1 MKIAIAGSTGFI
13 GKQLVHY
20 LKHNGHEVF
29 AISRRDFEVPVNQFS
44 KLINSAEVI
53 INLAGSSVLCRW
65 TKSNKEEIYSSR
77 ILTTR
82 KIVSALQQSETSQQP
97 KLLINASAVGIY
109 DTVQIHDESSVAF
122 DSNFLASVCK
132 SWEQEAQQL
141 KGAKFRL
148 CTIRIGIV
156 IGTTGGTLKKLL
168 PIFRLGLGG
177 KIGSGTQP
185 FPFIHVDDFCRGIDH
200 LIQNQPC
207 SGIYNFVA
215 PSLTT
220 NKEFTKVLAKSLNRP
235 SFFKVPTFVLWLMYG
250 EASKIITSGQR
261 VRPSRLL
268 EETFEFKFL
277 DIDTTI
283 ADLIG

>member
-13 GKQLVHY
+13 GKQLVRY

-29 AISRRDFEVPVNQFS
+29 AISRRDFEGSDNQLS

-77 ILTTR
+77 IFTTR
-82 KIVSALQQSETSQQP
+82 KIVSALQQSETSKQP
-97 KLLINASAVGIY
+97 KLLVNASAVGIY

-122 DSNFLASVCK
+122 DSSFLTSVCEA
-132 SWEQEAQQL
+132 WEQVTQQL
-141 KGAKFRL
+141 DHSKFRV

-156 IGTTGGTLKKLL
+156 LGTTGGTLKKLL

-177 KIGSGTQP
+177 KIGSGNQS

-200 LIQNQPC
+200 LILNQAS

-215 PSLTT
+215 PCLIDNLT
-220 NKEFTKVLAKSLNRP
+220 FTKQLGAVLRRPAFIPVPEFALKLIYGQAAEVITKGAKVQP
-235 SFFKVPTFVLWLMYG
+235 
-250 EASKIITSGQR
+250 A
-261 VRPSRLL
+261 RLL
-268 EETFEFKFL
+268 DEGFKFKFPTL
-277 DIDTTI
+277 SEALT
-283 ADLIG
+283 DLTK

>member
-13 GKQLVHY
+13 GKQLVRY

-29 AISRRDFEVPVNQFS
+29 AISRRDFEGSDNQLS

-82 KIVSALQQSETSQQP
+82 KIVSALQKCETSKYS

-109 DTVQIHDESSVAF
+109 DIIQNHGESSFAF
-122 DSNFLASVCK
+122 DSNFLTSVCEA
-132 SWEQEAQQL
+132 WEQETQQL
-141 KGAKFRL
+141 DHSKFRV

-156 IGTTGGTLKKLL
+156 LGTTGGTFKKLL

-177 KIGSGTQP
+177 KIGSGNQP
-185 FPFIHVDDFCRGIDH
+185 FPFIHIEDFCRGIDH
-200 LIQNQPC
+200 LIQNQES
-207 SGIYNFVA
+207 SGVYNFVA
-215 PSLTT
+215 PSLIP
-220 NKEFTKVLAKSLNRP
+220 NKEFTKVLASGLNRP
-235 SFFKVPTFVLWLMYG
+235 SFCVVPTFMLQLLYG
-250 EASKIITSGQR
+250 EASRIITAGQR
-261 VRPSRLL
+261 VTPSRLL
-268 EETFEFKFL
+268 AESFEFKFG
-277 DIDTTI
+277 DIETAI
-283 ADLIG
+283 ADLIH